1 METKLKSQPVKTV
14 ADDDEVQEVPFSL
27 NMPDTKAVQDKAN
40 EVDPEPML
48 TERGRNAEA
57 KDTLV
62 SAREVELQ
70 DIKAEIKSSTTTS
83 DTKSAKD
90 EPRDAAAAAGK
101 RPPPADRISF
111 FKLFKYADCTQKALV
126 YLGVLSAIIGGASAP
141 SIALVFGEIVAIFD
155 PNNSSEEVE
164 EGIIKLFKLI
174 GILSAVLWVFG
185 YLQYACLQSA
195 AERLS
200 FDLRTLYL
208 KQLLKQETEFF
219 ERQQVESLPAQ
230 IAEYFQAIG
239 EGVGEKVGQLVY
251 AIAMFIGGLS
261 IAFYQGPIFT
271 LICLCYMPLMI
282 AVIAFF
288 GGLVGKKMKD
298 KLAQTKKLGAH
309 TEETLSALKLV
320 VSFAQEDHAVKK
332 YDEIA
337 SESKDLASKASV
349 F

>member
-1 METKLKSQPVKTV
+1 METKLKSQPVKIV

-27 NMPDTKAVQDKAN
+27 NMPDGAKTMQDKAN

-83 DTKSAKD
+83 DTKSTTKD
-90 EPRDAAAAAGK
+90 EPSNAAAAAGK
-101 RPPPADRISF
+101 RPPAADRISF

-208 KQLLKQETEFF
+208 KQLLK
-219 ERQQVESLPAQ
+219 
-230 IAEYFQAIG
+230 
-239 EGVGEKVGQLVY
+239 
-251 AIAMFIGGLS
+251 
-261 IAFYQGPIFT
+261 
-271 LICLCYMPLMI
+271 
-282 AVIAFF
+282 
-288 GGLVGKKMKD
+288 
-298 KLAQTKKLGAH
+298 
-309 TEETLSALKLV
+309 
-320 VSFAQEDHAVKK
+320 
-332 YDEIA
+332 
-337 SESKDLASKASV
+337 
-349 F
+349 